1 MTIDVNSPSRTERKN
16 TQRERLI
23 AGMIAAADRH
33 GYAGANVAH
42 VIDHAGVSRPTFYEY
57 FADKDDCFL
66 AAHRELSRLL
76 VAEIRRDVAAE
87 APEQALQ
94 VAIRTLI
101 RLSEEY
107 PDRAGFLTN
116 EAMAAGWRGL
126 DERDELIDQIAQVV
140 EEARARVPAQTATP
154 DLPTQVVLG
163 AGRWLLA
170 PPLRR
175 GERDLTALGDDLI
188 RWVESYEMPNGEH
201 SRHTLEPGPELPPSP
216 HVAQVSLHPPPAIPP
231 GRSKLSKAEIVRN
244 QRERIIH
251 ATAKVAAA
259 KGYTVATIAD
269 ITATAGVDRRVF
281 YKNFSDKQQAFLAV
295 HEFCVQ
301 QLMAVTA
308 SAFFSASTWPERAWE
323 AMRACTQFQATHS
336 FVTHVALVESHA
348 VGASA
353 IQRIDDS
360 RTAFTLFFQEGNQ
373 HTGRPVS
380 KAAMEATLA
389 AIFEVFYRRARRGQ
403 GDQMSRLTC
412 NGAYLMLAPFLGPAA
427 ANEFI
432 DEKLREATAG
442 STQRSP
448 AP

>member
-1 MTIDVNSPSRTERKN
+1 MATDINTQSRTDRRS

-23 AGMIAAADRH
+23 AGMIAAAHRY
-33 GYAGANVAH
+33 GYAAATVAH
-42 VIDHAGVSRPTFYEY
+42 VIEHAGVSRPTFYEY

-66 AAHRELSRLL
+66 AAHRELTRLL
-76 VAEIRRDVAAE
+76 VHEIRVAVEAQ
-87 APEQALQ
+87 APERA
-94 VAIRTLI
+94 VHAAIGTLV

-126 DERDELIDQIAQVV
+126 DERDSLIDQMGQIV
-140 EEARARVPAQTATP
+140 ERAIERAPAGTPTP
-154 DLPTQVVLG
+154 DLPIQVVLG

-175 GERDLTALGDDLI
+175 GERDLTALGEEII
-188 RWVESYEMPNGEH
+188 RWVEGYERPYGEH
-201 SRHTLEPGPELPPSP
+201 RWHSFELGPELPPSP
-216 HVAQVSLHPPPAIPP
+216 HVAQISLSPPAAIPP
-231 GRSKLSKAEIVRN
+231 GRSKLSRAEIVRN
-244 QRERIIH
+244 QRERILY
-251 ATAKVAAA
+251 ATAEVAAA
-259 KGYTVATIAD
+259 KGFTTATIAD

-281 YKNFSDKQQAFLAV
+281 YKNFNDKQQAFLAV

-360 RTAFTLFFQEGNQ
+360 RTAFTLFFQEGSR
-373 HTGRPVS
+373 HTSRPVS
-380 KAAMEATLA
+380 KVAMEAILA
-389 AIFEVFYRRARRGQ
+389 AIFEVFYYWARRGQ
-403 GDQMSRLTC
+403 GEQMSRLSC

-427 ANEFI
+427 ADEFI
-432 DEKLREATAG
+432 DGKLREAGIETPR
-442 STQRSP
+442 RSP